1 MFCGNIHSW
10 RMNGSKAKRPK
21 YVHLDSESE
30 SEFPF
35 YLLRLQIRHKWVFGR
50 LGRRISTILIYIY
63 SFSTLIYKA
72 SWHICFVFT
81 VSWIYWCTV
90 VLNGGSCGGSPN
102 LDPKFGFQ
110 TQFYPTHP
118 FCICICTWISYT
130 PQYISHR
137 SVPPLTFGHPVCRY
151 CSVAA
156 VYHSRSSKIFR
167 L

>member
-1 MFCGNIHSW
+1 
-10 RMNGSKAKRPK
+10 MNGWKAKRPK
-21 YVHLDSESE
+21 YVHLDSESA

-35 YLLRLQIRHKWVFGR
+35 YLLRLQIGRRHKWVFWR
-50 LGRRISTILIYIY
+50 LGRRTSTILIYIY

-81 VSWIYWCTV
+81 VSWIYWSTV

-102 LDPKFGFQ
+102 LDPDSILSNPPILYLYLNFLHSPV
-110 TQFYPTHP
+110 YLPPIRAPT
-118 FCICICTWISYT
+118 Y
-130 PQYISHR
+130 
-137 SVPPLTFGHPVCRY
+137 PVCRY

-156 VYHSRSSKIFR
+156 QYHSRSSKIFR